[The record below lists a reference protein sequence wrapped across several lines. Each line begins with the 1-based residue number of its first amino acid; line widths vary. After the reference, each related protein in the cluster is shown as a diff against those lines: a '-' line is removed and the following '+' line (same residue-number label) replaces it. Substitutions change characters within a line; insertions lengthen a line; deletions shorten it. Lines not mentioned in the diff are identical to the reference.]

1 MQEKSSPYVK
11 LTNGIKKIITT
22 IVQMLKIYLNILQE
36 NNLFYVYK
44 ISLDG
49 KKNNVHLQIHT
60 LIND

>member
-1 MQEKSSPYVK
+1 MQKKSMCKNK
-11 LTNGIKKIITT
+11 LMNKTIITT
-22 IVQMLKIYLNILQE
+22 MVQMLKIYLNILQE

-49 KKNNVHLQIHT
+49 KKINMHLQIHT